1 MLHRAA
7 ISLIKSSVG
16 DTLNTFTFKPIGFIK
31 SAYPDKFGVPRQ
43 SGLVK
48 QTVSELSILP
58 EWQPEFALQG
68 LEEYSHVWVTWV
80 FHLNTNTKYHP
91 KIHPPRLKGETIG
104 VFATRSPH
112 RPNPL
117 GLSLATVEKIEG
129 GKIYLGGLDLV
140 DGTPILD
147 IKPYL
152 PQFESLPSARGGWAT
167 KDENQVATIEVS
179 FNDEARVILNHWMER
194 LDNSKLEE
202 TIIDILKQDP
212 RPVVY
217 RGFEESGN
225 SPYRSDHAFR
235 LYDGDIHFRFTAPT
249 KAEVFAIKFVSEK

>member
-1 MLHRAA
+1 MAD
-7 ISLIKSSVG
+7 SLNSFS
-16 DTLNTFTFKPIGFIK
+16 FKPIGFIK
-31 SAYPDKFGVPRQ
+31 SAYPEKFGVPRQ

-48 QTVSELSILP
+48 QTVSELAILP
-58 EWQPEFALQG
+58 EWQPEYALQG
-68 LEEYSHVWVTWV
+68 LEDYSHVWVTWV

-140 DGTPILD
+140 DGTPVLD

-152 PQFESLPSARGGWAT
+152 PQFESLPNARGGWAT
-167 KDENQVATIEVS
+167 KEENDVAAIEVS
-179 FNDEARVILNHWMER
+179 FTAEAREVLDQWIVRLHKPEIEAVIIEV
-194 LDNSKLEE
+194 
-202 TIIDILKQDP
+202 IKQDP
-212 RPVVY
+212 RPVIY
-217 RGFEESGN
+217 RGFEGKADA
-225 SPYRSDHAFR
+225 PYRNEHAFR
-235 LYDGDIHFRFTAPT
+235 LYDGDVHFRFVSVGR
-249 KAEVFAIKFVSEK
+249 AEVFAIKF

>member
-1 MLHRAA
+1 MANPLD
-7 ISLIKSSVG
+7 SFS
-16 DTLNTFTFKPIGFIK
+16 FKPIGFIK
-31 SAYPDKFGVPRQ
+31 SCYPDKFGVPRQ

-48 QTVSELSILP
+48 QTVSELAILP

-68 LEEYSHVWVTWV
+68 LEDYSHVWVSFI

-91 KIHPPRLKGETIG
+91 KIHPPRLKGEAIG

-117 GLSLATVEKIEG
+117 GLSLATIERIEG
-129 GKIYLGGLDLV
+129 TKIYLGGLDLV

-152 PQFESLPSARGGWAT
+152 PQFESLSEARGGWAT
-167 KDENQVATIEVS
+167 KDENEVVAIEVH
-179 FNDEARVILNHWMER
+179 FTDETLIVLGSWSERIKNPNLKSVIE
-194 LDNSKLEE
+194 
-202 TIIDILKQDP
+202 DILKQDP
-212 RPVVY
+212 RPVIY
-217 RGFEESGN
+217 RGFEESGQ

-235 LYDGDIHFRFTAPT
+235 LYDGDVHFRFTSAT
-249 KAEVFAIKFVSEK
+249 KAEVFAIKF